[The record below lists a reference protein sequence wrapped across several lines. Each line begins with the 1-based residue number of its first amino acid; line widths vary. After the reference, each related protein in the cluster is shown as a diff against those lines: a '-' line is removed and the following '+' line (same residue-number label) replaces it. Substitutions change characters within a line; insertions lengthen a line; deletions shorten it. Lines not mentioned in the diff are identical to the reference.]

1 MFKVPG
7 VDVGAGRKE
16 IFGLLGGIFGG
27 GGGSVT
33 VSQASVQSRQAV
45 NVVEVL
51 SEGEIEGFPSAAG
64 LTQGT
69 DAYNKA
75 SLKDVFFDKTPVV
88 KPTADSNNITDADF
102 NFQRILFK
110 NRFGTA
116 NQTSIPAIS
125 EIETEVGVNAPV
137 TRSLIHI

>member
-16 IFGLLGGIFGG
+16 IFGFLGGIFGG

-33 VSQASVQSRQAV
+33 VTQASVQSRQAV
-45 NVVEVL
+45 NIVEVI

-69 DAYNKA
+69 DA
-75 SLKDVFFDKTPVV
+75 
-88 KPTADSNNITDADF
+88 
-102 NFQRILFK
+102 
-110 NRFGTA
+110 
-116 NQTSIPAIS
+116 
-125 EIETEVGVNAPV
+125 
-137 TRSLIHI
+137 